1 MKDASK
7 MIYNVGEVSLGK
19 QMVKCM
25 RVNGFKIIDMARAS
39 ICGLM
44 AASIMGNGD
53 EAK

>member
-1 MKDASK
+1 
-7 MIYNVGEVSLGK
+7 MIYDSGEVSLGG
-19 QMVKCM
+19 QMAKCI